1 MSLIDN
7 LGKLDTQPT
16 SQSVKAFVNADEIK
30 PEFPDLTGM
39 TLDELATNYHRIDQQ
54 SQLFKGLILLEARSR
69 FPDDNN
75 AFGEWIQ
82 GVKALCLDGQPART
96 RYMNFAKYFNN
107 KDRSGISLTACYEIS
122 RPDNADVADKV
133 YEYAF
138 NQNLSVAEIKNQIK
152 TAKQELGLVKTPAE
166 KVNKES
172 LDYEKLE
179 KVISNTTKSM
189 EDLTPEES
197 LYVLKECI
205 KQIKY
210 CE

>member
-1 MSLIDN
+1 MALIKN

-16 SQSVKAFVNADEIK
+16 SQSVKAFVNADDIK

-39 TLDELATNYHRIDQQ
+39 TLDELATNYHRIDKQA
-54 SQLFKGLILLEARSR
+54 QLFKGLILLEARSR

-96 RYMNFAKYFNN
+96 RYMNFAKYFKD
-107 KDRSGISLTACYEIS
+107 KDRSGLSLTACYEIS

-138 NQNLSVAEIKNQIK
+138 NKNLPVAEIKKQITITK
-152 TAKQELGLVKTPAE
+152 KALGFVQP
-166 KVNKES
+166 KVNKAQKET
-172 LDYEKLE
+172 LDYEKL
-179 KVISNTTKSM
+179 KSIIAKTVKSM
-189 EDLTPEES
+189 SKLTPEES

-205 KQIKY
+205 KQITP
-210 CE
+210 